1 MVKLS
6 SCLSK
11 TEIQFIEL
19 LKKNVDVKSEYKSD
33 YVRQL
38 KHRLLTKRKLLTN
51 DLLEINLV
59 LEKIQSL

>member
-1 MVKLS
+1 MVKLN

-11 TEIQFIEL
+11 TEIQFIDL
-19 LKKNVDVKSEYKSD
+19 LKKNVDVKSEFKSD
-33 YVRQL
+33 YIRQL

-59 LEKIQSL
+59 LDKIQEL